1 MSLTNYYPTA
11 ETHKNIITT
20 LSQSIN
26 LAMDNES
33 LIERHNAFVDY
44 TLALV
49 FSATGHRAVK
59 DPISSIRQIDLQ
71 NGLVLIS
78 DKVTHENRAWRL
90 VALPAIACE
99 QIQNY
104 LDYLPK
110 LAENLENEVAGTL
123 LPTKIRQLFSHSEAI
138 PLFFYLSDT
147 RLGDIENITPKL
159 MAQRWSKCWSLPINF
174 LRHTAAT
181 ELLKLESADY
191 AQIQLGHASGNAH
204 QFGENA
210 AESAK
215 DTLAKIGLALNKY
228 LREMGWKP
236 IKSPVRLPYGFSEEK
251 IILSQLEPL
260 STKEFG
266 HNARR
271 KNRLKS
277 AKQKRVK
284 LKSYIINA
292 KNSVL
297 NDQSDISTVEE
308 VRGLVNYLVQNTPED
323 HLNQALRLL
332 YRHVSHFPKGKEIV
346 KRIAPIRVLRV
357 EKSPFD
363 ENTIYAYQ
371 QAIKIRKNF
380 TDYLDSCQAQPT
392 KLQRTSEILI
402 STALFAG
409 ISDTRKLEG
418 LLQALKEGVHQ
429 LTGGLYVDIPLTDK
443 ENPPVYRWRPDEVC
457 QALIQGLYKW
467 DLQGTYSTQQIRK
480 TLSALMGSI
489 GFEDVKNPFDTLS
502 EAAKA
507 IADIEAPGHLRK
519 VLSGELNVISLPYM
533 SWVRMHSGKA
543 LDINSTPLIA
553 DFHSNISNELNVIP
567 DNKHSFKRDKKFI
580 VELRQVFKEAKA
592 IPLGGKENLSTKFKS
607 NLPKLIKEKFDG
619 ASEFHS
625 KMLSV
630 AAWSIYLC
638 KQGTRAKKRLA
649 ISTIEKY
656 TFFIANSLAQ
666 IELNKSFDCLDSDEY
681 ESLYLHIIEMA
692 PESRRHE
699 LAGRLREFHWFME
712 SAYAVEPLSWSE
724 ILKIANI
731 NIEDHFADANMVSE
745 DEYLAIINGIN
756 NTADLDRH
764 TRIQYI
770 SLVMLGYRFGL
781 RFGEALRLQRL
792 DVLIEGSQIE
802 LNIRNSMFGETKTDS
817 GIRVSVLLE
826 ELTELESHS
835 FNDLL
840 QYTDH
845 KLRFDKQIGLFTS
858 VNNSR
863 ELISRNK
870 TSLQIGFFIKYITGD
885 SSLRFHHLRH
895 SWASRMYAYFAQSQA
910 GIFNSVASES
920 IISSNWESFTG
931 SHQTSYVLESIS
943 NALGHAS
950 ITTTLVHYNHVTSL
964 SLYQYYDTKIKP
976 MSMKAYAYALGISYD
991 NAKQRSARGVLL
1003 KINKSIPKP
1012 KVKLKPRPIKMKI
1025 LSDTDSKVILT
1036 SLEIEVFL
1044 SRLRA
1049 TQQKAKLI
1057 AEQLLIDP
1065 KVANEIVDRA
1075 IQVERTSGVGYY
1087 QLIRHDQSQLFLG
1100 EEEKQAKLAA
1110 LNNKAFILQD
1120 NNIQTVL
1127 RDYDVLLNEL
1137 PESEISSLSSAFL
1150 IWQRTLKGDVNI
1162 VSDSLELEAVKL
1174 IHKVFFSDLKLTLNG
1189 EIKLVSTEKVPLRKQ
1204 SKKAIKFGLN
1214 KRINTQIMLQRI
1226 MFILSI
1232 AVSLNLTQGQ

>member
-1 MSLTNYYPTA
+1 MNLTNYYPTS
-11 ETHKNIITT
+11 ETHKNIINT

-26 LAMDNES
+26 QAMEGEC
-33 LIERHNAFVDY
+33 LIKRHNAFVDY

-49 FSATGHRAVK
+49 FSATGHRAVN
-59 DPISSIRQIDLQ
+59 DPFSSIRQINLQ
-71 NGLVLIS
+71 NGLILIS

-110 LAENLENEVAGTL
+110 LAANLENEIAGTL
-123 LPTKIRQLFSHSEAI
+123 LPTKIRQIFSHDEAI

-147 RLGDIENITPKL
+147 KLGEIEHVSPKL
-159 MAQRWSKCWSLPINF
+159 MAQRWAKCWNLPINF

-215 DTLAKIGLALNKY
+215 DTLAKIAIALNKY
-228 LREMGWKP
+228 LSEMGWKA

-251 IILSQLEPL
+251 ICLRQLESQ
-260 STKEFG
+260 STKQFG
-266 HNARR
+266 QAARR
-271 KNRLKS
+271 QNRLKS

-297 NDQSDISTVEE
+297 NDQSDITTVEE
-308 VRGLVNYLVQNTPED
+308 VRGLVNYLVKNTPGD

-346 KRIAPIRVLRV
+346 KRIAQIRVLKV
-357 EKSPFD
+357 EKSPFH

-380 TDYLDSCQAQPT
+380 TDYLDSCQTPPT

-429 LTGGLYVDIPLTDK
+429 LAGSLYVDIPLTEK
-443 ENPPVYRWRPDEVC
+443 EDSPVYRWRPDEVC
-457 QALIQGLYKW
+457 HALILGLYQYG
-467 DLQGTYSTQQIRK
+467 LQDSHTIQQIKK
-480 TLSALMGSI
+480 TLSTLMGTI
-489 GFEDVKNPFDTLS
+489 GFEDVKNPFDALS

-519 VLSGELNVISLPYM
+519 VLSGELNVISLPFA
-533 SWVRMHSGKA
+533 SWVRMQSGKA
-543 LDINSTPLIA
+543 LNINSIPLMA
-553 DFHSNISNELNVIP
+553 DFHSNISNELNVIS
-567 DNKHSFKRDKKFI
+567 DNKYSYKRDKKFI
-580 VELRQVFKEAKA
+580 VELRQLFNEAKD
-592 IPLGGKENLSTKFKS
+592 IPRGGKENLSTKFKS
-607 NLPKLIKEKFDG
+607 NLPKLIKEKIEG
-619 ASEFHS
+619 GGEFHS
-625 KMLSV
+625 KMISV

-649 ISTIEKY
+649 ISSIEKY

-666 IELNKSFDCLDSDEY
+666 IELNKSFDCLDSNEY

-692 PESRRHE
+692 PASRRHE
-699 LAGRLREFHWFME
+699 LAGRLREFHWFLE

-724 ILKIANI
+724 ILKVASI

-756 NTADLDRH
+756 NTEDLDRH

-770 SLVMLGYRFGL
+770 SLIMLGYRFGL
-781 RFGEALRLQRL
+781 RFGEAHCLQRL
-792 DVLIEGSQIE
+792 DVLAEGSQIE
-802 LNIRNSMFGETKTDS
+802 LNIRNNMFGETKTDT

-826 ELTELESHS
+826 ELTELESQS

-840 QYTDH
+840 QYADH
-845 KLRFDKQIGLFTS
+845 KSGFDKQIGLFSS

-870 TSLQIGFFIKYITGD
+870 TSFELSLFIKYITGD

-895 SWASRMYAYFAQSQA
+895 SWANRMYAYFAQIQTS
-910 GIFNSVASES
+910 ISNSVASDS

-931 SHQTSYVLESIS
+931 THQTSYILESIS
-943 NALGHAS
+943 NGLGHAS
-950 ITTTLVHYNHVTSL
+950 ITTTLVHYNHVTSV
-964 SLYQYYDTKIKP
+964 SLYQYYDTKIKL

-1025 LSDTDSKVILT
+1025 LSDIDSKEILT

-1049 TQQKAKLI
+1049 TQKKAKLI
-1057 AEQLLIDP
+1057 ADQLLIDT
-1065 KVANEIVDRA
+1065 KVADEIVDRA
-1075 IQVERTSGVGYY
+1075 IQVERISGVSYY
-1087 QLIRHDQSQLFLG
+1087 QMIRHDSSHLFLD
-1100 EEEKQAKLAA
+1100 EEEKQEKLAA
-1110 LNNKAFILQD
+1110 LNNKYFLLQD
-1120 NNIQTVL
+1120 INIQTVL
-1127 RDYDVLLNEL
+1127 KEYEALLGDL
-1137 PESEISSLSSAFL
+1137 SDSKISKLNSAFL
-1150 IWQRTLKGDVNI
+1150 VWQRTLKGNLNI
-1162 VSDSLELEAVKL
+1162 VSDRLELEAIKL
-1174 IHKVFFSDLKLTLNG
+1174 IHEIFFSDLTLTLNG
-1189 EIKLVSTEKVPLRKQ
+1189 EIKLVSTEKVALRKH

-1232 AVSLNLTQGQ
+1232 ALSLKLG